1 MKAVL
6 QKPPKE
12 TSLKYSLITNSKDLS
27 LIVDG
32 WGVSGISSVAMD
44 FEEESN
50 LHCYGE
56 HLCTMQLYDGTSFYL
71 VDCLELVK
79 TQDGLATLKSFL
91 EGPIEKVMF
100 ACQSDA
106 ALARK
111 TLGIQLANV
120 YDIRVLA
127 LALGITGTLSTL
139 EEKYFPSSNS
149 PSFASSSFE
158 NNCTAPES
166 YIPVK
171 FSSSASSKKRFQ
183 TANWMIRP
191 IPESQILYALGD
203 VKYLLELKDILWT
216 QIKDTLP
223 VSKQKAIIYGLKNC
237 AKQKKPERPGWEK
250 ICNYKMLSREERI
263 YVKHYFLARDA
274 LARKHNVPASYILPK
289 QTIVAM
295 TKAKTY
301 KGFIAPSD
309 RALEKAFAK
318 AQEDISKELRRPV
331 VS

>member
-1 MKAVL
+1 MN
-6 QKPPKE
+6 
-12 TSLKYSLITNSKDLS
+12 TSLQYSLGLQYSLIKNSSDLDF
-27 LIVDG
+27 V
-32 WGVSGISSVAMD
+32 VSGWEKSGILSVAMD

-71 VDCLELVK
+71 ADCLELVK
-79 TQDGLATLKSFL
+79 TQEGLASLKSFL

-100 ACQSDA
+100 SCQSDA

-111 TLGIQLANV
+111 TLGIELANI

-127 LALGITGTLSTL
+127 LALAFNGNLSSL
-139 EEKYFPSSNS
+139 EEMYFSSTS
-149 PSFASSSFE
+149 GASFGSNFSFSSSSSFG
-158 NNCTAPES
+158 
-166 YIPVK
+166 
-171 FSSSASSKKRFQ
+171 SSSATNNANVKSDTLSKKKFQ

-191 IPESQILYALGD
+191 IPESQIIYALGD
-203 VKYLLELKDILWT
+203 VKHLLELKEILWT
-216 QIKDTLP
+216 QVQDAFS
-223 VSKQKAIIYGLKNC
+223 VSRQKAIIYELKNC

-250 ICNYKMLSREERI
+250 ICNYKMLSREEKI

-274 LARKHNVPASYILPK
+274 LARKYNVPASHILPK

-301 KGFIAPSD
+301 KGFIAPGNK
-309 RALEKAFAK
+309 ALEKVFAK
-318 AQEDISKELRRPV
+318 AHEDALKELRRPV
-331 VS
+331 V